1 MELEVNKSRFYD
13 TVRRITTTEHDRFN
27 IGTYR
32 EKKLHLFMKYYFESD
47 PAWQEIP
54 YAGYVAD
61 IKRDDCI
68 IEIETGGFC
77 GLRDKLAAYLP
88 ECRVTLVYPIA
99 TVRAVSWIDPR
110 SGEISP
116 RRKSP
121 KKEDIYDMLFQGI
134 YILDYLSHPN
144 LTIVGMCMEIQE
156 YRLQDGWNQ
165 DKKRGSHRYER
176 MPTDLYDIVSITTLA
191 DYAAWLPE
199 SCVTDFT
206 CAQFCRAIGKSQRIG
221 RAVLK
226 VYQTL
231 GLVEQTGK
239 KGRYYLYARTPLAAA
254 CMGEQST
261 VEPQSPPLVGEIS

>member
-1 MELEVNKSRFYD
+1 MALEVNKPRFYD
-13 TVRRITTTEHDRFN
+13 IVQQVTTVEHERFN
-27 IGTYR
+27 IGTYQ
-32 EKKLHLFMKYYFESD
+32 EKKLHLFMKNYFESD
-47 PAWQEIP
+47 PACQEIP

-68 IEIETGGFC
+68 IEIETSGFC
-77 GLRDKLAAYLP
+77 GLRNKLAAYLP
-88 ECRVTLVYPIA
+88 TCRVTLVYPIA
-99 TVRAVSWIDPR
+99 TVRALSWIDPV

-121 KKEDIYDMLFQGI
+121 KKENVYDLLFQGI

-144 LTIVGMCMEIQE
+144 LTIAGMCMEIQE
-156 YRLQDGWNQ
+156 YRLQDGWNWN
-165 DKKRGSHRYER
+165 KKRGSHRYEC

-191 DYAAWLPE
+191 DYAALLPD

-206 CAQFCRAIGKSQRIG
+206 FAQFCHGIGKSQRVG

-226 VYQTL
+226 VFQTL
-231 GLVEQTGK
+231 GLIAQTGK

-261 VEPQSPPLVGEIS
+261 AEPQSPPVAGENS